1 MFARDDTIVAVAT
14 PPGRGGLGVVRLSG
28 PDAVTIAGGLLDRE
42 VPLRPRHATLARA
55 VDRGDA
61 RAVAIDEVIAVW
73 FPQPR
78 SYTGEDI
85 VEVSA
90 HGSPVLLNRI
100 VSLACAAGARLAEP
114 GEFTLRAYL
123 NGRLDLVQAEAVADL
138 VDAVTPLQARL
149 AFDQLEGTITE
160 QIGTLHA
167 DLFDLIARLEA
178 SLDFPEE
185 GYHFVES
192 EIVAETLGPIRQRIT
207 ELLAGAGQGRLIRE
221 GGQVVILG
229 KPNVGKS
236 SIFNALLGSSR
247 AIVTPVAGTT
257 RDLVTDVMD
266 LDGVPVTLVDS
277 AGIRVPGDPVEI
289 EGVLRARRAAA
300 IAAAVI
306 VVVDRSEALD
316 QQDRA
321 VLEETSTESRVVA
334 VNKVDQSSAWEAKTL
349 SVEPGVSMVEVSA
362 RTGEGLDRLR
372 DVLRR
377 LLLDAKV
384 ERDTP
389 AVANL
394 RHIELLE
401 RARDALGAAAEAATA
416 GVSEEYV
423 LSDLQRARSALEELT
438 GSKTTDDM
446 LRHIFERFC
455 IGK

>member
-28 PDAVTIAGGLLDRE
+28 MDAVAIAGGFLDRAAS
-42 VPLRPRHATLARA
+42 LRPRYATLARA
-55 VDRGDA
+55 VDQGA
-61 RAVAIDEVIAVW
+61 AGTVAIDEVVAVW
-73 FPQPR
+73 FPRPR
-78 SYTGEDI
+78 SYTGEDV

-100 VSLACAAGARLAEP
+100 VALACAAGARLAEP

-160 QIGTLHA
+160 QIGSLHG
-167 DLFDLIARLEA
+167 DLFDLVARLEA
-178 SLDFPEE
+178 SLDFPGE
-185 GYHFVES
+185 GYHFVEPA
-192 EIVAETLGPIRQRIT
+192 IVAETLGRLRQRIT

-247 AIVTPVAGTT
+247 AIVNPVAGTT
-257 RDLVTDVMD
+257 RDLVTDVVD
-266 LDGVPVTLVDS
+266 LGGVPVTLVDS
-277 AGIRVPGDPVEI
+277 AGIRAAGDPVEV
-289 EGVLRARRAAA
+289 EGVSRARRAAS

-306 VVVDRSEALD
+306 VVLDRSEALD
-316 QQDRA
+316 RQDRA

-334 VNKVDQSSAWEAKTL
+334 VNKVDQSPAWETETL
-349 SVEPGVSMVEVSA
+349 PVEPGVPMVEMSA

-372 DVLRR
+372 DALQG
-377 LLLDAKV
+377 LLLGAGA

-394 RHIELLE
+394 RHIDLLE
-401 RARDALGAAAEAATA
+401 RARDALGAAVEAVSA
-416 GVSEEYV
+416 GVSEEFV
-423 LSDLQRARSALEELT
+423 LSDLQRARSALEEMT
-438 GSKTTDDM
+438 GSRTSDDM